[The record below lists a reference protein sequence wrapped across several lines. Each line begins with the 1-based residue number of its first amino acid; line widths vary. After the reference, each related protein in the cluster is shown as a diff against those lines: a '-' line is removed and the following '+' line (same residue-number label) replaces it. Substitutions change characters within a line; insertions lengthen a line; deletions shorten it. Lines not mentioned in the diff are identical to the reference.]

1 MTLVRNIGVHSY
13 TYGIASISAPTFATV
28 RLHCMAMME
37 SAWQRLH
44 LRSSVSSVGR
54 HTCGWSA
61 MRVQGAVRR
70 LQQRRRC
77 IRCLAV
83 VGQPPFHLNFPLHS
97 HSPNRRYQMR
107 RAALQPRVQA
117 ILRVKQTR
125 YRDSTCLIMLPLSAV
140 PLAVELKLSRRPA
153 TPIQIDVRPCDPSAI
168 PLHTTSTGRFFY
180 HVPEPSFRFPQSH
193 RRP

>member
-1 MTLVRNIGVHSY
+1 M
-13 TYGIASISAPTFATV
+13 
-28 RLHCMAMME
+28 
-37 SAWQRLH
+37 H
-44 LRSSVSSVGR
+44 LKRFQSFVGK
-54 HTCGWSA
+54 HTCGRSA

-83 VGQPPFHLNFPLHS
+83 VGHPPFHLDFPLHS
-97 HSPNRRYQMR
+97 LSPNRRYQMR

-117 ILRVKQTR
+117 TLCVKQTR
-125 YRDSTCLIMLPLSAV
+125 YFDSTCLIMLPLSAV

-153 TPIQIDVRPCDPSAI
+153 TPIQIDVRPCDRSAI
-168 PLHTTSTGRFFY
+168 PLHTTSTGRFFI